1 MSSIQSVLPPLAPDP
16 ATQALAVRGL
26 TKVFG
31 NNVAVNRL
39 SLDVP
44 RGSIFGIVGPNGAGK
59 TTMITMACGLSRPT
73 EGEAWIAGHEVW
85 STPVE
90 AKRALGLLADGATVF
105 DRLTG
110 REYLAYLG
118 GLRRMDQ
125 SVVESRTA
133 ELLQALGLVEADDK
147 QIVDYSAG
155 MTKKILLAGALLH
168 NPEVLVLDE
177 PLEAVDPVSGRLI
190 QSILRAYA
198 AAGGTVVISSHVM
211 NLVEGLCDHVAIIN
225 KGVVLTAGPV
235 SDVAQGRSL
244 DDAFVEFVG
253 GEALAEGTLGW
264 LRGDNQ

>member
-1 MSSIQSVLPPLAPDP
+1 M
-16 ATQALAVRGL
+16 
-26 TKVFG
+26 
-31 NNVAVNRL
+31 
-39 SLDVP
+39 
-44 RGSIFGIVGPNGAGK
+44 
-59 TTMITMACGLSRPT
+59 
-73 EGEAWIAGHEVW
+73 
-85 STPVE
+85 
-90 AKRALGLLADGATVF
+90 LADGATVF

-133 ELLQALGLVEADDK
+133 ELLQALGLVEAGDK

-253 GEALAEGTLGW
+253 GESLAEGTLGW